1 MISLTTIIMAAVF
14 TVILLLVSLFVP
26 NPITW
31 VMTLILGALLYFV
44 LWPQYQG
51 QQQAVRQGVEIQ
63 AAVQEVRHWNRK
75 QSDTTVDRYEII
87 AVAPNP
93 NTGNIQQFVSPPM
106 AEDPAPYVGD
116 SVKVTV
122 DWSNPKA
129 YVMDVSFL
137 PFKVE

>member
-1 MISLTTIIMAAVF
+1 MLSLTTLIVAAVIALVF
-14 TVILLLVSLFVP
+14 LLLSIFLP

-31 VMTLILGALLYFV
+31 LFTLAIAAAMYFYM
-44 LWPQYQG
+44 WPKYQA
-51 QQQAVRQGVEIQ
+51 QQQAVQQGVEIQ
-63 AAVQEVRHWNRK
+63 AAVQEVRHWNQKR
-75 QSDTTVDRYEII
+75 SDTTVDRYEIV

-93 NTGNIQQFVSPPM
+93 NNGNIQQFVSPPM
-106 AEDPAPYVGD
+106 GEDPQPYLGD

>member
-1 MISLTTIIMAAVF
+1 MLSLTTIIIAAVIAVVF
-14 TVILLLVSLFVP
+14 LLISIFLP

-31 VMTLILGALLYFV
+31 LFTLAIAAAIYFYM
-44 LWPQYQG
+44 WPKYQA
-51 QQQAVRQGVEIQ
+51 QQQAVQQGIEIQ

-75 QSDTTVDRYEII
+75 RSDTTVDRYEIV

-93 NTGNIQQFVSPPM
+93 FNGNIQQFVSPPM
-106 AEDPAPYVGD
+106 ETDPAPYLGD

>member
-1 MISLTTIIMAAVF
+1 MISLTTIIVAAAVAVVF
-14 TVILLLVSLFVP
+14 LLISIFLP

-31 VMTLILGALLYFV
+31 LFTLGIAAAIYFFM
-44 LWPQYQG
+44 WPKYEA

-63 AAVQEVRHWNRK
+63 AAVQEVRHWNQKR
-75 QSDTTVDRYEII
+75 SDTTVDRYEIV
-87 AVAPNP
+87 ALAPNP
-93 NTGNIQQFVSPPM
+93 NNGNMQQFVSPPM
-106 AEDPAPYVGD
+106 DEDPSPYVGD
-116 SVKVTV
+116 SVNVTV